1 MTMLSILRQIGAVTR
16 VNILSIPRRML
27 MSISAVVSIAFVVLV
42 LLGALAL
49 ENGFSKTLE
58 GSGADDV
65 AIVMREGSMSEINSA
80 LSSEQQALI
89 AAAPGIARVG
99 GKPAV
104 SNEFV
109 VIVDGIKK
117 SAGTKANLPFRG
129 VNLGAL
135 GARRDLRIVEGRM
148 FSPGSNEIVIG
159 RGVLEAFDGFS
170 LGQEKRLGANVWKV
184 VGVFEASGSVFESEI
199 WGDLPTMQSLFNRG
213 DSVQSIRARL
223 ESPAAIERLKAYA
236 AADPRLK
243 VEIKSERDFYRGQSQ
258 GVGDLITWIGKPLAL
273 IMAIGALAGALNAM
287 YASVANRATEIATL
301 RTIGFGG
308 IPTFV
313 GTLLEALVLAGA
325 GALLGAAAALL
336 FFNGMTASTLG
347 GSFTQVVFDLTLTPA
362 LVLEGVAWAVAL
374 GVLGGALPAWRAA
387 RQPILAAGE

>member
-1 MTMLSILRQIGAVTR
+1 MLSTLRQIGAVTK
-16 VNILSIPRRML
+16 VNVLSIPRRML
-27 MSISAVVSIAFVVLV
+27 MSISAVVSIAFVVLI

-49 ENGFSKTLE
+49 RNGLETTLN

-65 AIVMREGSMSEINSA
+65 AIVLREGSMSEVNSV
-80 LSSEQQALI
+80 LTSEQQALI
-89 AAAPGIARVG
+89 AAAPGVAQAG

-109 VIVDGIKK
+109 VIVDGTKK
-117 SAGTKANLPFRG
+117 SVGTKANLPFRG
-129 VNLGAL
+129 VNLGAV
-135 GARRDLRIVEGRM
+135 GARSDVHIVEGRM
-148 FSPGSNEIVIG
+148 FTPGSNEIVIG

-170 LGQEKRLGANVWKV
+170 LGQEKRLGANTWKV
-184 VGVFEASGSVFESEI
+184 VGVFEASDSVFESEI

-213 DSVQSIRARL
+213 DTVQSIRVRL
-223 ESPAAIERLKAYA
+223 TSPGAIERLKAYA
-236 AADPRLK
+236 AADPRLN
-243 VEIKSERDFYRGQSQ
+243 VDIQSERNFFRRQSQ
-258 GVGDLITWIGKPLAL
+258 GVSDLITWIGKPLAL

-287 YASVANRATEIATL
+287 YASVANRANEIATL

-325 GALLGAAAALL
+325 GALLGAVAAFAL
-336 FFNGMTASTLG
+336 FNGMTASTLS
-347 GSFTQVVFDLTLTPA
+347 GSFTQVVFDLRLTAA
-362 LVLEGVAWAVAL
+362 LVLEGILWALAL